1 MQAPEMEPVFFLGG
15 IEVIEA
21 IEAIVV
27 IEAIEAIEVIEI
39 IVVIVV
45 IVGAWRLILDAV
57 GIKEGF

>member
-1 MQAPEMEPVFFLGG
+1 MGG
-15 IEVIEA
+15 IEVIVV

-27 IEAIEAIEVIEI
+27 IE
-39 IVVIVV
+39 VIVV

>member
-1 MQAPEMEPVFFLGG
+1 MQAPEMEPAFFLGG

-21 IEAIVV
+21 IVVIVV
-27 IEAIEAIEVIEI
+27 IEV

-57 GIKEGF
+57 GVKEGF

>member
-1 MQAPEMEPVFFLGG
+1 MQAPEMEPVFFWGG

-21 IEAIVV
+21 IEVIVV
-27 IEAIEAIEVIEI
+27 IVVIVVIEI

-45 IVGAWRLILDAV
+45 IVGVWRLILDAV

>member
-1 MQAPEMEPVFFLGG
+1 M
-15 IEVIEA
+15 VIEA
-21 IEAIVV
+21 IV
-27 IEAIEAIEVIEI
+27 AIEVIVVIEI